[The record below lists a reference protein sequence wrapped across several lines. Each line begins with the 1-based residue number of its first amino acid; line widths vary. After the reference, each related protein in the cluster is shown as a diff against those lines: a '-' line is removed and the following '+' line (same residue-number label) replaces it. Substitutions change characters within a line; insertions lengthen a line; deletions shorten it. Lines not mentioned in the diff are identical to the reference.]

1 MNGKSVEDPWTME
14 VKQGDRLRLRL
25 INGSTATFFRV
36 QLEDHE
42 MEIITADGQPVVPT
56 KAGNVMLAIAER
68 YDVLVTIRKSGSF
81 TLNAVALGTTRRVAG
96 VLRPAREGG
105 PIHFGLRVQRYILR
119 AEYSEIVHKAQANPF
134 YHLFFLLVSF

>member
-1 MNGKSVEDPWTME
+1 ME

-56 KAGNVMLAIAER
+56 KAGNVMLAIA
-68 YDVLVTIRKSGSF
+68 
-81 TLNAVALGTTRRVAG
+81 NATT
-96 VLRPAREGG
+96 
-105 PIHFGLRVQRYILR
+105 YW
-119 AEYSEIVHKAQANPF
+119 
-134 YHLFFLLVSF
+134 